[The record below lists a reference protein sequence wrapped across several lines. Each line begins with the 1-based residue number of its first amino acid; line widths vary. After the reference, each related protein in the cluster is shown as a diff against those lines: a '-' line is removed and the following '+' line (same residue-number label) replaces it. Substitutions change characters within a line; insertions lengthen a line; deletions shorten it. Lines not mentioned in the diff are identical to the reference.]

1 MWSTRPTVV
10 TNRMSS
16 MSGLIVRAHGVWVGQ
31 ITRFAVVGAM
41 ATLVHVVVAL
51 LVTSTIALAPLVAN
65 LAGFSVAV
73 AVSFWGHLRVTF
85 KVEKPQRQH
94 LYRFIVLSL
103 ISLAVSSLITAACT
117 YWGGS
122 MIVAMSFVTLIVP
135 GVSFLVARFWAFA
148 IVTGRAAVLD
158 SKNGEPS

>member
-1 MWSTRPTVV
+1 
-10 TNRMSS
+10 MSS
-16 MSGLIVRAHGVWVGQ
+16 MSELTVRVHSAWIGQ
-31 ITRFAVVGAM
+31 ITRFAVVGAA
-41 ATLVHVVVAL
+41 ATLIHVVVAL
-51 LVTSTIALAPLVAN
+51 LVTSAFALAPLVAN

-85 KVEKPQRQH
+85 RVEKPQRQH

-103 ISLAVSSLITAACT
+103 VSLAVSSLITATWT

-135 GVSFLVARFWAFA
+135 SMSFVAARLWAFA
-148 IVTGRAAVLD
+148 TVTGRAAALD
-158 SKNGEPS
+158 SKNGGPS